1 MSFRPPTSRRR
12 YAQYREDLKHHRT
25 EGSRLTAAAHRK
37 ARSDAEGAGDAGEG
51 PPGGAISITGRKR
64 RRARSSWQLFRAFL
78 GLIRPHRTGVII
90 SLATVTIAT
99 GLNLI
104 PPAATGFVLDNV
116 LGDEPM
122 PAWVGMLGL
131 PEDPR
136 PLLLWTGVALVI
148 VAVAAVAI
156 GMSGRWL
163 NTRNTKQ
170 IQSEV
175 RRKVFSHAVRLP
187 LHRITELKSGGVA
200 SVLREDAGGIGE
212 LLFSMIYNPWRAIV
226 QMAATFAIL
235 AWIDWRLLLGSL
247 LVVPTVYFTHKTWIS
262 RIRPLWRDIRAAR
275 QEVDGHAAE
284 AFGGMR
290 VVRSFGRQRAETGRF
305 IRNNHLMIRQELLA
319 WWWSRSVDI
328 AWSVLVPLA
337 SALLLWYGG
346 SRIIDDRAA
355 VAAGSLAAT
364 DALTVGDLVMFL
376 FYLVMLLEPL
386 AMLASS
392 ATSFQNN
399 LAALDRVLDVLDEPL
414 EFEDQTERGPISR
427 LATDGHVRLEGV
439 SFIYPRTRTPVLES
453 IDLDVPA
460 GTTVAIVGSSGAGKS
475 TLVNLVARFFDPS
488 SGRITVDGRDL
499 REIDVEQYRRLL
511 GMVEQDVFLFD
522 GTIGENIAY
531 GRHGATPEE
540 VRSAAERAHAMEFI
554 ERLDRGFDTVIGERG
569 VKLSGGQRQRLA
581 IARAILADP
590 VILLLD
596 EATSSL
602 DTETERAIQA
612 SLEELMRGRTC
623 FVIAHRLSTVVNA
636 DHIVVLDGGRIVE
649 SGSHAELVALGGRY
663 ERMVSLQTM
672 GIEFA

>member
-1 MSFRPPTSRRR
+1 MAFRPPTSRRR
-12 YAQYREDLKHHRT
+12 FAQYREDLQNHLT

-37 ARSDAEGAGDAGEG
+37 KKKDATADTSAAGETG
-51 PPGGAISITGRKR
+51 VTGRKGG
-64 RRARSSWQLFRAFL
+64 RARSSWGLFRAFL
-78 GLIRPHRTGVII
+78 GMVRPHRTGVIV
-90 SLATVTIAT
+90 SLVTVTVAT
-99 GLNLI
+99 GLKLI
-104 PPAATGFVLDNV
+104 PPAATGFVLDSL
-116 LGDEPM
+116 LGDKPL
-122 PAWVGMLGL
+122 PPWVERLGL
-131 PEDPR
+131 PADPSA
-136 PLLLWTGVALVI
+136 LLAWTGGALV
-148 VAVAAVAI
+148 VFAVTAVAI

-175 RRKVFSHAVRLP
+175 RHRVFSHAVRLP
-187 LHRITELKSGGVA
+187 LHRITDLKSGGVA

-212 LLFSMIYNPWRAIV
+212 LLFSMVYNPWRAIV
-226 QMAATFAIL
+226 QLVATFAIL
-235 AWIDWRLLLGSL
+235 ASIDWRLLLGSL
-247 LVVPTVYFTHKTWIS
+247 LVVPTVYLTHKTWIS
-262 RIRPLWRDIRAAR
+262 RIRPLWRDIRAVR
-275 QEVDGHAAE
+275 QDVDGHAAE

-328 AWSVLVPLA
+328 AWSVLVPIA

-346 SRIIDDRAA
+346 TRILDDRAA
-355 VAAGSLAAT
+355 VAAGTLAIEQ
-364 DALTVGDLVMFL
+364 ALTVGDLVMFL
-376 FYLVMLLEPL
+376 FYLAMLLEPL

-399 LAALDRVLDVLDEPL
+399 LAALDRVLDLLDEPM
-414 EFEDQTERGPISR
+414 EFADQSERGAITRAGTS
-427 LATDGHVRLEGV
+427 GHVRLEGIT
-439 SFIYPRTRTPVLES
+439 FRYPRTDTPVLDG

-460 GTTVAIVGSSGAGKS
+460 GTTVAIVGASGAGKS
-475 TLVNLVARFFDPS
+475 TLVNLVARFFDAS
-488 SGRITVDGRDL
+488 EGHISIDGRDL

-531 GRHGATPEE
+531 GRRGSEADE
-540 VRSAAERAHAMEFI
+540 VRHAADRAHATEFI
-554 ERLDRGFDTVIGERG
+554 NRMPKGFDTVIGERG

-602 DTETERAIQA
+602 DTETERAIQT
-612 SLEELMRGRTC
+612 SLDELMRGRTC

-636 DHIVVLDGGRIVE
+636 DHIVVLDDGRIVE
-649 SGSHAELVALGGRY
+649 SGSHAELMTMGGRY

-672 GIEFA
+672 GIEIA